1 MKSAVFVFAA
11 CVWMVPLI
19 WHGPAS
25 AHPGP
30 PASHPGPPD
39 GHPGPPATHPGPH
52 DSDPGPA
59 TTHPGPP
66 DKDPGPPAGHPG
78 PTAAD
83 PGPPAGHAGPT
94 ADDPGPTASHP
105 GPGGHAGHTDC
116 EAARCE
122 AQAEIDARCSCTDES
137 NHGRYVRCVAHA
149 TKKLVPPP
157 CRGAV
162 VRCAA
167 RSGCGRSRLAPCEI
181 EGTCC
186 VSCVTTTTTT
196 TSTSTTSTTLYGS
209 PSRAFLAPVRSLLD

>member
-1 MKSAVFVFAA
+1 MKSAAFVFAA

-19 WHGPAS
+19 WHASAS

-39 GHPGPPATHPGPH
+39 GHPGPPDDHPGP
-52 DSDPGPA
+52 PA
-59 TTHPGPP
+59 THPGPP
-66 DKDPGPPAGHPG
+66 DSNPGPPAGHPG
-78 PTAAD
+78 PIATN
-83 PGPPAGHAGPT
+83 PGPP
-94 ADDPGPTASHP
+94 DSHP
-105 GPGGHAGHTDC
+105 GPGGDAGGADC

-122 AQAEIDARCSCTDES
+122 AQAEIDARCSCTNAS

-149 TKKLVPPP
+149 TKKLVPGH

-167 RSGCGRSRLAPCEI
+167 RSGCGRSRSAPCEI

-186 VSCVTTTTTT
+186 ASCVTTTTTST
-196 TSTSTTSTTLYGS
+196 TTTSTTLYGS
-209 PSRAFLAPVRSLLD
+209 PSRAFLAPVPRLLD

>member
-19 WHGPAS
+19 WHEPAS

-30 PASHPGPPD
+30 PAS
-39 GHPGPPATHPGPH
+39 
-52 DSDPGPA
+52 
-59 TTHPGPP
+59 HPGPP

-105 GPGGHAGHTDC
+105 GPGGHAGDADC

-122 AQAEIDARCSCTDES
+122 AQAEIDARCSCMDAS

-196 TSTSTTSTTLYGS
+196 STSTTSTTLYGS
-209 PSRAFLAPVRSLLD
+209 PSRAFLTPVRSLLD